1 MTDTERELCIN
12 KFNNII
18 NNQELSKEIEESIY
32 NYSIEQAKIRCIEP
46 LMSDKFFRRIY
57 VNKIIT
63 LYNNIDKE
71 SYIKNNHF
79 LERLLNNE
87 FDVKN
92 IAFLSPTNKSL

>member
-79 LERLLNNE
+79 
-87 FDVKN
+87 
-92 IAFLSPTNKSL
+92 